1 MSHRRTILGGLS
13 AAAASLL
20 LPRSVLAAAPGV
32 SEKDWMLALLRE
44 LHLQR
49 PGEKELDP
57 AELVKRLGTPS
68 RIDLDAASMVLRTA
82 SIRDEKHTITGSA
95 PERWLAT
102 LSDQPGA
109 VVFRTQIQRP
119 GRHLIRLRS
128 RGGPHLVSFGAS
140 ETRTI
145 DNPAEVRDDSVQD
158 LEGVALTPGWVDIAV
173 SLSPGGA
180 VERLVVHP
188 EAGSPLSPPRGWSP
202 QQTLTVGAKAAVLV
216 RLGRWEGEL
225 PASEGGP
232 RNLPI
237 MGGYDHQGRSLRKI
251 RIEEA
256 GVYTLAVRV
265 AGSPP
270 ARVFLDDM
278 QLFLTPGIAGIKTSP
293 GLGTLATLGTM
304 ALTADD
310 HDLTFEG
317 AAGAIY
323 DLLFLRRSATEFSYL
338 TVARAHGL
346 ELGPLAS
353 AKASAPVDTTTLN
366 LNVAALRSLLIG
378 ALPASATRSRAS
390 KAVPPPP
397 SRPAPVSPVFP

>member
-1 MSHRRTILGGLS
+1 MNNRRTILGGLG

-20 LPRSVLAAAPGV
+20 LPRRVLAAPGV
-32 SEKDWMLALLRE
+32 SEKDWMQALIRE

-49 PGEKELDP
+49 PGEKALDP
-57 AELVKRLGTPS
+57 AEVVKRLGAPS
-68 RIDLDAASMVLRTA
+68 RTDLDADSMVLRTP
-82 SIRDEKHTITGSA
+82 SIRDEKHTIVGSA
-95 PERWLAT
+95 PDRWLAT
-102 LSDQPGA
+102 SANQPGV
-109 VVFRTQIQRP
+109 VVFRTLIQRP

-145 DNPAEVRDDSVQD
+145 DNPAEFRDDSVQD
-158 LEGVALTPGWVDIAV
+158 LEGVSLKPGWVDIAV

-188 EAGSPLSPPRGWSP
+188 EAGSPLSPPRGWFP
-202 QQTLTVGAKAAVLV
+202 DQTLTVGAKAAVLV

-237 MGGYDHQGRSLRKI
+237 MGGYDHQGRSLRKVH
-251 RIEEA
+251 IEEA

-265 AGSPP
+265 SGSPP

-278 QLFLTPGIAGIKTSP
+278 QLFLTPGIAGIKASP

-323 DLLFLRRSATEFSYL
+323 DLLYLRRSPTEFSYL

-353 AKASAPVDTTTLN
+353 AKASAPVDSTTLN

-378 ALPASATRSRAS
+378 TLSASATRSRAS